1 MCIRDRPSFVHC
13 SLLRNGNHTLHQK
26 KLGWSSKFWGVRTPD
41 PSSGFALAMLA
52 RYMLWHCV
60 RPSVRHNRYRI
71 ETAEQIQLVLGSKSS
86 LNESYTVHVVR
97 ELGCRQTL
105 GQGLLPSGI
114 LFHLNLADLGATV
127 CKTVRP
133 MLSVCQSVC
142 AVGVLWP
149 SGWMD

>member
-1 MCIRDRPSFVHC
+1 MVYPVSWTYTVCYVTVITLFIKKVGVVRPNF
-13 SLLRNGNHTLHQK
+13 L
-26 KLGWSSKFWGVRTPD
+26 D
-41 PSSGFALAMLA
+41 ALAMLA
-52 RYMLWHCV
+52 RYMLWYCV

-133 MLSVCQSVC
+133 MLSDRCLSVC
-142 AVGVLWP
+142 LCRWCIVAKRLDGLGCHLVRR
-149 SGWMD
+149 